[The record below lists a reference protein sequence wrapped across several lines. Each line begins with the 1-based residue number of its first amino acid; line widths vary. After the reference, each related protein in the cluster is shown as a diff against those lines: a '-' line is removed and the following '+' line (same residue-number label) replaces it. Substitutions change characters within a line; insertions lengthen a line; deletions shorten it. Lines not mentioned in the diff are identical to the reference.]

1 MGKDVKGSPEYF
13 VEDGKLTRRTFI
25 KGAGMITVA
34 SAVGFGATSLGSGS
48 GTRAQAAETPAG
60 AGEKS
65 VHAVCTVNCTSRCHL
80 KGTVRDGKMVR
91 VEPGDMPGRPD
102 YANACLRSM
111 SYIQR
116 MQDEDARV
124 MWPMK
129 RTGERGEGKFERISW
144 DEAISTIADK
154 LNEVVAKNPQA
165 ASFYSFTGNLG
176 KLSWEAPTR
185 FAACLGATT
194 WDIEG
199 IMGDHG
205 ASMGLQMVYGQSRGA
220 HDSRDYMNSKML
232 VLWGRNVADTH
243 TSELADYIKAH
254 ENGAKVVVI
263 DPRQCSS
270 CAFADQWI
278 GINPQTDPA
287 LALGMMN
294 IIISNDLHDKDW
306 IANSSSGPFLVRD
319 SDGQFLRDAS
329 NAIMIWDEG
338 TGTAVPL
345 GTAGATPAITGSF
358 TVDGVS
364 CKPAFEYL
372 LAETKKYTLAK
383 TAEICGI
390 SEDVIQTFTMEY
402 INAKP
407 AGIRMGQGMQR
418 VSHSYAPFR
427 TVATLAGIAGYIGV
441 KGGGASH
448 AGGTATTKP
457 VAGYTGPVFNFT
469 NWSTTGKKENLVRSS
484 LLYQAAETG
493 DPVPID
499 FMWFANSNFIN
510 MSPDANR
517 IIEKVLPGMGFIVT
531 VDPWWTWTAKYSDI
545 VLPGSTYWEKW
556 DLINRSPWAMFNQ
569 PAIEPL
575 GESKSDVEIMTLLAK
590 QCGVEQY
597 WDKTDEEW
605 IREFVT
611 TDHPAWAD
619 FDWNRDVVE
628 QGIYGRSDADYD
640 PAIVFANQK
649 FATKST
655 KFEFYTESLFPF
667 GEEVPTWQAPGEDP
681 RGELGKKYP
690 LVCIQYH
697 DRLNVHTQ
705 HILNPAL
712 ALVQTEPWLQ
722 MNPADA
728 EPRGLVEG
736 DIAYV
741 HNDRGDMKIRVT
753 LTEGIVPGTV
763 ALPSGWT
770 PDYFIEGEYQTL
782 TRLDLDEAE
791 EAYSMS
797 NTPFYDI
804 LVQVEKA

>member
-1 MGKDVKGSPEYF
+1 MGSSYTGAPEF
-13 VEDGKLTRRTFI
+13 FKEGGKLNRRTFI
-25 KGAGMITVA
+25 KGAGLVTIA
-34 SAVGFGATSLGSGS
+34 SAMGFGINPIGAV
-48 GTRAQAAETPAG
+48 AEETPAG
-60 AGEKS
+60 SGERT

-80 KGTVRDGKMVR
+80 KGTVCDDRLIR

-116 MQDEDARV
+116 MQDENARV

-129 RTGERGEGKFERISW
+129 RIGERGEGKFERITW
-144 DEAISTIADK
+144 DEAIDTIAEK
-154 LNEVVAKNPQA
+154 LNKTIAEKGPAA

-185 FAACLGATT
+185 FAATLGATT

-205 ASMGLQMVYGQSRGA
+205 ASMGLNLVYGQQRGA

-278 GINPQTDPA
+278 PINPQTDPA

-294 IIISNDLHDKDW
+294 IIISNNLHDKNW
-306 IANSSSGPFLVRD
+306 IANASSGPFLVRYD
-319 SDGQFLRDAS
+319 DGQLLRNDQGTILVWDSVS
-329 NAIMIWDEG
+329 NAP
-338 TGTAVPL
+338 VPL
-345 GTAGATPAITGSF
+345 GTDGAKPAITGSYN
-358 TVDGVS
+358 VAGMA
-364 CKPAFEYL
+364 CKPAFEHL
-372 LAETKKYTLAK
+372 MAEVEKYTLEK
-383 TAEICGI
+383 TAEITGI
-390 SEDVIQTFTMEY
+390 SQDVIQTFAMEY

-418 VSHSYAPFR
+418 VNCSYSPFR

-457 VAGYTGPVFNFT
+457 VAGYTGPVYNYS
-469 NWSTTGKKENLVRSS
+469 NWSATGKKENQIRSS
-484 LLYQAAETG
+484 KLYDAASLG
-493 DPVPID
+493 DPVSID
-499 FMWFANSNFIN
+499 FFWIANSNFIN
-510 MSPDANR
+510 MSPDSNR
-517 IIEKVLPGMGFIVT
+517 IVNEVIPAIDFIVT
-531 VDPWWTWTAKYSDI
+531 VDPWWTWTTKYSDI

-556 DLINRSPWAMFNQ
+556 DIIDRSPWVMFNQ
-569 PAIEPL
+569 PAIQPM
-575 GESKSDVEIMTLLAK
+575 GESKSDVEIMSLLAK
-590 QCGVEQY
+590 KCGVEQY
-597 WDKTDEEW
+597 WEKTDEEW

-619 FDWNRDVVE
+619 FDWQRDVVD
-628 QGIYGRSDADYD
+628 QGIYGRADADYS
-640 PAIVFANQK
+640 PAIVFADQVFK
-649 FATKST
+649 TKSK
-655 KFEFYTESLFPF
+655 KFEFYTENLWEF
-667 GEEVPTWQAPGEDP
+667 GEEVPTWQRPAEDP
-681 RGELGKKYP
+681 REGELAEKYP
-690 LVCIQYH
+690 LVFIQYH

-712 ALVQTEPWLQ
+712 TIVQDEPLLQ

-728 EPRGLVEG
+728 EKRGIKHG
-736 DIAYV
+736 DIAFV
-741 HNDRGDMKIRVT
+741 HNDRGFMKIRVF
-753 LTEGIVPGTV
+753 LTEGIIPGTV
-763 ALPSGWT
+763 ATQSGWT

-782 TRLDLDEAE
+782 TRLELNEVE
-791 EAYSMS
+791 ESISMT
-797 NTPFYDI
+797 NTAFYDV